1 MEKLMSNY
9 TTTNKMDDA
18 CQKDWCVSPVP
29 SKVQQVNLR
38 LNNGRSYDYLC
49 RYSANPEAIAIVGWT
64 FPELTGDHVEKSANT
79 GAMGQVCEISP
90 TITIK
95 RSRAVEIDYVIN
107 VNPVK
112 KNLTQCVKYLNMDGS
127 SYRKTMQLD
136 KELTP
141 IRPISYHI
149 RRILAAASIIAHPK
163 FVTEDD
169 ITLAKSVIAEL
180 KFIDAKMTG
189 LTAVIPEDIGI
200 ALSDIHVPDDSVIN
214 VFERILN
221 ELNQNSNWR
230 PAKGELH
237 GMSNIVG
244 KFARLETVSAF
255 VNKYAH
261 FGAISIMVRGG
272 FANLLEAYLSA
283 NPPIEEYRAE
293 MRKILD
299 GVGYREAYDIL

>member
-1 MEKLMSNY
+1 MEKLISNY
-9 TTTNKMDDA
+9 TTINKMDDA

-38 LNNGRSYDYLC
+38 LNSGRSYDYLC
-49 RYSANPEAIAIVGWT
+49 RYSANPEAVAIVGWS

-107 VNPVK
+107 ANPVK

-169 ITLAKSVIAEL
+169 ITLAKSVIAEP
-180 KFIDAKMTG
+180 KFIDAKMRG

-200 ALSDIHVPDDSVIN
+200 ALSDIHISDDSVIS
-214 VFERILN
+214 VFEQISN
-221 ELNQNSNWR
+221 ELNHNSNWR

-237 GMSNIVG
+237 GISNIVG
-244 KFARLETVSAF
+244 EFAGLETVSAF

-261 FGAISIMVRGG
+261 FGAVSIMVRGG
-272 FANLLEAYLSA
+272 FINLLEAYLSV
-283 NPPIEEYRAE
+283 NPPIEDYRAE
-293 MRKILD
+293 MRKVLD
-299 GVGYREAYDIL
+299 GVGYREAYDLL